1 MAMKSFAAIV
11 FLACSLVSAQAPS
24 ASTPPAAGT
33 PSIRTQS
40 NLVLVPTLV
49 RNAKGELVYSL
60 KSGDFRVMD
69 DGIEQHLTLDEDT
82 GSDPLA
88 LVVAVESGGVGRAK
102 LDSYRNLT
110 SVIEAV
116 VGGVQHR
123 VAVVAFDST
132 PTLVQS
138 FTTDVDA
145 AGHALSDLEPGDK
158 GAAILDGLAFSV
170 ELLRKQPPNYRRA
183 ILLISETLDRGSQ
196 ARLDDA
202 LRVISDTNTTI
213 YSVGFS
219 SSKADAAHYADRE
232 LPIHSGGNAGGISFE
247 NAHPGPPHGCM
258 GKDPDPDATQNKA
271 VQAFDCLG
279 LLAPPLALAR
289 MAAIATADSLQRN
302 VPETVAQLTGG
313 EYFKFNNSRSLVE
326 SLITISNHVPN
337 RYVLSFQPQSPHPGF
352 HAVELKLKG
361 HPGLRLTARSG
372 YWADSE
378 ANAAPRP

>member
-1 MAMKSFAAIV
+1 MKLSAAV
-11 FLACSLVSAQAPS
+11 FLLACSVVPAQAPS
-24 ASTPPAAGT
+24 ASAPPTAGT
-33 PSIRTQS
+33 PSLRTQS
-40 NLVLVPTLV
+40 NVVLVPTLV

-132 PTLVQS
+132 PTVVQG

-145 AGHALSDLEPGDK
+145 AGSALNDLDPGDK

-170 ELLRKQPPNYRRA
+170 DLLRKQPPNYRRA
-183 ILLISETLDRGSQ
+183 ILLISETLDHGSQ

-202 LRVISDTNTTI
+202 LRAISDTNTTI

-258 GKDPDPDATQNKA
+258 GKDPDPDATTNKA

-279 LLAPPLALAR
+279 LLAPPLALAK
-289 MAAIATADSLQRN
+289 MAAIATSDSLQRN

-361 HPGLRLTARSG
+361 HPGLRLTSRSG
-372 YWADSE
+372 YWADAD
-378 ANAAPRP
+378 ANAAPLP